1 MSFNLNDY
9 VDVKTRIAL
18 FHQMYPHGSLQFK
31 FQGICQHDPDYIWG
45 IAYAFRFP
53 EDIKPGI
60 GTAQELAIGRTNFT
74 KGSTLQNLESSCWG
88 RAIAS
93 LGIGI
98 DVSVASRDEVEAAQ
112 ATESSKPVYK
122 GSKQGKPFAQDPASE
137 AQRKLIQRL
146 MPGPAWI
153 EEWKAQHGIVG
164 AVNKLE
170 ASAIIEEL
178 QALQPI
184 VKVGGQSTTVGF
196 ERSTDGD

>member
-9 VDVKTRIAL
+9 VDVKTRVAL
-18 FHQMYPHGSLQFK
+18 FHQSWPHGSLQFEFK
-31 FQGICQHDPDYIWG
+31 GICLHDEDYIWG
-45 IAYAFRFP
+45 IAYAYR
-53 EDIKPGI
+53 DKDDTKPGI

-98 DVSVASRDEVEAAQ
+98 DVSVASRDEVESAQ
-112 ATESSKPVYK
+112 EADRLKPIYK
-122 GSKQGKPFAQDPASE
+122 GSKQGKPFAMDPATE

-146 MPGPAWI
+146 MPGPAWV
-153 EEWKAQHGIVG
+153 EEWKAKHEIVG
-164 AVNKLE
+164 AITKLE

-178 QALQPI
+178 QSMQPI
-184 VKVGGQSTTVGF
+184 KIVGPNVSVPF
-196 ERSTDGD
+196 ERTTDGD

>member
-9 VDVKTRIAL
+9 VDVKTRITL
-18 FHQMYPHGSLQFK
+18 FHQAWPAGSLQFEFK
-31 FQGICQHDPDYIWG
+31 GICQHDPDYIWG
-45 IAYAFRFP
+45 IAYAYRSDQD
-53 EDIKPGI
+53 EKPGI

-98 DVSVASRDEVEAAQ
+98 DVSLASRDEVESAQ
-112 ATESSKPVYK
+112 ATDSPKPVYK

-146 MPGPAWI
+146 MPGPAWV

-164 AVNKLE
+164 AINKLE

-184 VKVGGQSTTVGF
+184 IKVGGQSTTVGF
-196 ERSTDGD
+196 ERTTDGD

>member
-9 VDVKTRIAL
+9 VDVKTRVAL
-18 FHQMYPHGSLQFK
+18 FHQAWPHGSLQFEFK
-31 FQGICQHDPDYIWG
+31 GICLHDEDYIWG
-45 IAYAFRFP
+45 IAYAYR
-53 EDIKPGI
+53 DKDDTKPGI

-98 DVSVASRDEVEAAQ
+98 DVSVASRDEVESAQ
-112 ATESSKPVYK
+112 EADRPKPVYK
-122 GSKQGKPFAQDPASE
+122 GSRHNKPFAMDPATE

-146 MPGPAWI
+146 MPGPAWV
-153 EEWKAQHGIVG
+153 EEWKAKHEIVG
-164 AVNKLE
+164 AINKVE

-184 VKVGGQSTTVGF
+184 IKVGGQNTTVGF
-196 ERSTDGD
+196 ERTTDGD

>member
-9 VDVKTRIAL
+9 VDVKTRVAL
-18 FHQMYPHGSLQFK
+18 FHQAWPHGSLQFEFK
-31 FQGICQHDPDYIWG
+31 GICLHDEDYIWG
-45 IAYAFRFP
+45 IAYAYR
-53 EDIKPGI
+53 DKDDTKPGI

-98 DVSVASRDEVEAAQ
+98 DVSVASRDEVESAQ
-112 ATESSKPVYK
+112 EADRPNPVYK

-146 MPGPAWI
+146 APSPAWI
-153 EEWKAQHGIVG
+153 EIWKDELGIVG
-164 AVNKLE
+164 AITKVQ
-170 ASAIIEEL
+170 ASAMIEEL

-184 VKVGGQSTTVGF
+184 IKVGGQNTTVGF
-196 ERSTDGD
+196 ERTTDGD